1 MKALTLRSCLFLVVG
16 PLAVLGLLLAA
27 LAAYSL
33 FQTRDF
39 HTWDSSGL
47 PPIKS
52 VMYYAHGSRVTEVFI
67 VTAPGTKLS
76 DIADMSLFGTTVPGL
91 TPAQF
96 QLRYGTASVRT
107 ARTLVTPWVE
117 QETSSGATLTRL
129 TLRAKPEPA
138 VLAVADVFHRAI
150 AGRILSADLTGTVHI
165 HNGTSTAFLT
175 CQIDRGRVIT
185 SLRWAGAA

>member
-1 MKALTLRSCLFLVVG
+1 MKALTPRSRLSLVVV

-27 LAAYSL
+27 PATYSL
-33 FQTRDF
+33 IQTRDF
-39 HTWDSSGL
+39 HTWESSGL
-47 PPIKS
+47 SPIKS
-52 VMYYAHGSRVTEVFI
+52 VTYCAHGPRVTEVYI

-76 DIADMSLFGTTVPGL
+76 DIADMSLFGSTVPGL

-96 QLRYGTASVRT
+96 QLRYGTESVRT

-138 VLAVADVFHRAI
+138 GLAVTDVFHRAI
-150 AGRILSADLTGTVHI
+150 AARILSAELTGTVHI
-165 HNGTSTAFLT
+165 HNGSSTGFLT
-175 CQIDRGRVIT
+175 CHIDRGRVIT
-185 SLRWAGAA
+185 RLRWAGAA